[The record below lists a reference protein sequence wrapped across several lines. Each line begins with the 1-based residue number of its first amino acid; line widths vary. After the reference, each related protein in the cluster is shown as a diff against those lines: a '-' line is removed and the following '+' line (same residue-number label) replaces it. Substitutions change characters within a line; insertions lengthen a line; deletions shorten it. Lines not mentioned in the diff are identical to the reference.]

1 MPASSRQWGAGSG
14 SGGAREPAEGALSPY
29 LRAVRT
35 HWLIVVLVAL
45 AVTALAALWSQTR
58 ASEYQAGTE
67 VLVTPLP
74 FDDEAFL
81 GLPYI
86 RDTGD
91 PPRTLQTAATLID
104 SQRAAAATARALGAE
119 WTQREVERAI
129 EVNPQGQSSVIEV
142 TAVADDPEEAA
153 RVANRYVR
161 SVLEVRRATLRPL
174 VQASIQNTRDQ
185 LSRLPQGASSA
196 ETLADRLARLESVSD
211 GNDPTLSISQVA
223 APPSEP
229 LGSSTSLILGIALLV
244 GIVLG
249 SLVALLLEVL
259 RPRRLTDEEEA
270 FGIYPIPVLA
280 RIPELPRRW
289 KRGSGSPLATPP
301 LVREGFRS
309 LQVQLELEAGQHR
322 AILLTS
328 ASSGDGKTTSA
339 INFALELVSSGQRV
353 VLMDLD
359 LRRPDVGPALG
370 LSPRVELRSL
380 LDGSASLDDALVE
393 FPGVPGLRVLPIAPQ
408 RGFQALEKLARVLP
422 AIIQEALEHADYV
435 ILDSAPAG
443 EVSDPLRLVGAVDD
457 VLVVAQF
464 GKTRLANLETMRDLL
479 SRVERP
485 PLGWIMIGDS
495 RRLTASSYSY
505 AQVE

>member
-14 SGGAREPAEGALSPY
+14 SGGSREPAEGALSPY

-35 HWLIVVLVAL
+35 HWRVVLLVAL
-45 AVTALAALWSQTR
+45 AITALAALWSQTR
-58 ASEYQAGTE
+58 ASEYRAGAE
-67 VLVTPLP
+67 ILVTPLP

-104 SQRAAAATARALGAE
+104 SQRAAAATARALGPS
-119 WTQREVERAI
+119 WSQREVERAI

-142 TAVADDPEEAA
+142 TAVAHDPAESA

-161 SVLEVRRATLRPL
+161 SVLDVRRATLRPL
-174 VQASIQNTRDQ
+174 VQASIENTRDQ

-196 ETLADRLARLESVSD
+196 ETLADRLARLESVAD
-211 GNDPTLSISQVA
+211 GDDPTLSVSQVA

-229 LGSSTSLILGIALLV
+229 LGSSTSLMLGIGLLL
-244 GIVLG
+244 GLVLG
-249 SLVALLLEVL
+249 SIVALLLEVL
-259 RPRRLTDEEEA
+259 RPRRLSDEEEA

-289 KRGSGSPLATPP
+289 RRGGSPLATPP

-309 LQVQLELEAGQHR
+309 LQVQLELEPGQHR

-370 LSPRVELRSL
+370 LSPQVELHEL
-380 LDGSASLDDALVE
+380 LDGHATLDDALVDL
-393 FPGVPGLRVLPIAPQ
+393 PGVSGLRVLPIAPQ

-422 AIIQEALEHADYV
+422 ALIQEALEDADYV

-464 GKTRLANLETMRDLL
+464 GRTRLANLETMRDLL
-479 SRVERP
+479 ARVERP